1 MRIASLVLYP
11 DSSCGFCAAK
21 HNNLKLARFGS
32 PPRFGAAGRRP
43 HLRARE
49 RPRGKPKAGVISE
62 RGCVKSRPRSTS
74 AHARARRH
82 GSFWKGVALSR
93 GPEARQPTRGHI
105 FMVCRRRIKLGWVLR
120 PLRPFGGLA
129 VGAPCPRAL
138 QLSRADHGPQQ
149 GLKLLA
155 GHVARRGRP
164 TQGFVEGASSLAG
177 RAWPMTRGMGQRKEA
192 LPGDRPRAQLFE
204 KESELRQS

>member
-11 DSSCGFCAAK
+11 DSSCGFCAAE

-49 RPRGKPKAGVISE
+49 RPQGKPNAGIVSE

-74 AHARARRH
+74 AHARARR
-82 GSFWKGVALSR
+82 
-93 GPEARQPTRGHI
+93 Q
-105 FMVCRRRIKLGWVLR
+105 
-120 PLRPFGGLA
+120 GLFT

-138 QLSRADHGPQQ
+138 QLSRADRGPQQ
-149 GLKLLA
+149 GLKLMA

-164 TQGFVEGASSLAG
+164 TQGPAGGLHTLACGSVTSLRRRHVGFHGLCLMHLEVFYA
-177 RAWPMTRGMGQRKEA
+177 P
-192 LPGDRPRAQLFE
+192 
-204 KESELRQS
+204 